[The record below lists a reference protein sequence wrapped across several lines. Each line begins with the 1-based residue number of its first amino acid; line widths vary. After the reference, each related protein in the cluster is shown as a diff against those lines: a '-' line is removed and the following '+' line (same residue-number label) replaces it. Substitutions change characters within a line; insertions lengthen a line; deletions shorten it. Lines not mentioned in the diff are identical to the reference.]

1 MRPCDDGDGDPIAML
16 AKWYKTPLGR
26 QVAAAEGICLE
37 RLLADA
43 FGPYL
48 VQFGCAGQF
57 GGIMATTRIRQ
68 RVVLGETPC
77 AQAGDTREDA
87 RIDAQIQASPYLLP
101 LAAASVDA
109 VLLPHTLDF
118 CRDPHRVL
126 REVERVLI
134 AEGRLY
140 VLCFNP
146 LSAWGLLRALPR
158 RRRRVPW
165 CGGQLSPLRIADWLR
180 LLGFQI
186 DERQMLV
193 FRPPM
198 TRARSARADWMERI
212 GGRYWPLL
220 GGVYVLSAVK
230 RVTAMT
236 PLRPRWSKS
245 AGLLPGGALKPTARQ
260 NTARQNERE

>member
-1 MRPCDDGDGDPIAML
+1 ML

-48 VQFGCAGQF
+48 LQFGCAGQF
-57 GGIMATTRIRQ
+57 AEVMAATRIRQ

-77 AQAGDTREDA
+77 AHAD
-87 RIDAQIQASPYLLP
+87 DAQIQASPYLLP
-101 LAAASVDA
+101 LASASVDA

-118 CRDPHRVL
+118 SRDPHRVL

-146 LSAWGLLRALPR
+146 LSAWGLLRAVPR

-198 TRARSARADWMERI
+198 TRARAARVDWMERI

-236 PLRPRWSKS
+236 PLRPSWTKS
-245 AGLLPGGALKPTARQ
+245 PGLLPGGALKPTARQ
-260 NTARQNERE
+260 TTVRQTTARQRAARSHERE